1 MASRQPFLKRE
12 PWVARP
18 KPAPVSRPQPATR
31 RPPTRDPRVTP
42 WRPRPKPIT
51 PKGPLFP
58 TVKRPPVAPFGRRP
72 PFLPASPL
80 LPGKLRPLLPFL
92 RLHPLVG
99 AMLAA
104 YDLYQLYQWLNQ
116 PGQGAPYGSVVDC
129 GVLPRMPQLPGP
141 IFGWTGST
149 TCVGTGPLPGPAVAG
164 AVYGEWST
172 THQWLAE
179 WWTVRLSRN
188 TGETLRFYHFPD
200 GPPPPE
206 MPYPPP
212 AELPGVILPQPD
224 PLPYPYP
231 FAPQPYPHTPPV
243 TRPRDEPYP
252 QPDPYPRPQ
261 PSPRPAP
268 TPSPAPGTVAPVPAI
283 EFTPHGGVAPGWH
296 EQRPPTPDER
306 EKKKRLNPG
315 TSAAWLNFMNN
326 AIGSY
331 TEVDDTVTALY
342 KGLPWYVRRWKGR
355 DGVWR
360 DRDITSVARAAR
372 LGEHLGKLII
382 EDAITNLIVNGLT
395 DEAFGLVGNALKQKT
410 KELGKEGL
418 WQGFQG
424 PQAGGSLRGDN
435 WQEVYEKLKK
445 EAAKNQ
451 KLRQYTVKEMNPD
464 GTYRLVRK
472 TRPVTQIPWF
482 KQESFYPRMARP
494 GMAEW
499 WTLTAAEKAARKKNV
514 KAYYYAPT
522 RTHRNLYLGEE

>member
-1 MASRQPFLKRE
+1 M
-12 PWVARP
+12 
-18 KPAPVSRPQPATR
+18 
-31 RPPTRDPRVTP
+31 
-42 WRPRPKPIT
+42 
-51 PKGPLFP
+51 
-58 TVKRPPVAPFGRRP
+58 
-72 PFLPASPL
+72 
-80 LPGKLRPLLPFL
+80 
-92 RLHPLVG
+92 
-99 AMLAA
+99 
-104 YDLYQLYQWLNQ
+104 
-116 PGQGAPYGSVVDC
+116 
-129 GVLPRMPQLPGP
+129 
-141 IFGWTGST
+141 
-149 TCVGTGPLPGPAVAG
+149 
-164 AVYGEWST
+164 
-172 THQWLAE
+172 
-179 WWTVRLSRN
+179 
-188 TGETLRFYHFPD
+188 
-200 GPPPPE
+200 
-206 MPYPPP
+206 
-212 AELPGVILPQPD
+212 
-224 PLPYPYP
+224 
-231 FAPQPYPHTPPV
+231 
-243 TRPRDEPYP
+243 
-252 QPDPYPRPQ
+252 
-261 PSPRPAP
+261 
-268 TPSPAPGTVAPVPAI
+268 
-283 EFTPHGGVAPGWH
+283 PGWH
-296 EQRPPTPDER
+296 EQRPPAPDEG
-306 EKKKRLNPG
+306 EKKKRLPPG

-372 LGEHLGKLII
+372 LGQHLGKLII

-410 KELGKEGL
+410 KELGNEGL

-482 KQESFYPRMARP
+482 KQESYYPRMARP

-522 RTHRNLYLGEE
+522 RSHRNLYLDEE